1 MWCDNGMSFAEMSLP
16 ENIGKFYFAI
26 LPNNIKGM
34 FQYRGNNRFINYF
47 RYNDGVEQREAVFP
61 IVVNIEDIEPFH
73 VVIISPF
80 STSHLVRFY
89 GFPEKISLFA
99 IEKLVV
105 YGAVG

>member
-1 MWCDNGMSFAEMSLP
+1 MSFAEMSLP

-26 LPNNIKGM
+26 LPNNINIKGM

-61 IVVNIEDIEPFH
+61 IVENVEDIEPFH